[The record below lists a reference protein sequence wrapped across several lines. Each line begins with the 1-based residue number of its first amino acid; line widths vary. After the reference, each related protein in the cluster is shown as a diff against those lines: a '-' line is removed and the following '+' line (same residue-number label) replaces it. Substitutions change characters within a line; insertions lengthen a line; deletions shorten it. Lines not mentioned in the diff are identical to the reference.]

1 MNIIRNSLVSSI
13 IYLSEAVVR
22 VFSPSDDNYPVIG
35 LQPYS
40 GEPYLDNALLN
51 W

>member
-1 MNIIRNSLVSSI
+1 MNNIRSLLESSI
-13 IYLSEAVVR
+13 TYISEAVVR

-40 GEPYLDNALLN
+40 GEPYLENALLN
-51 W
+51 